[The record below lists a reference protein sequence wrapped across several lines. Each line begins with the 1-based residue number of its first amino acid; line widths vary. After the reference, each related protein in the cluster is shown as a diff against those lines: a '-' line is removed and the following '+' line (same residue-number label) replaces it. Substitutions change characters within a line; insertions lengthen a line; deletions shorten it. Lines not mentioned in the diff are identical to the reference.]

1 MKNTIHTYIL
11 PAILSATLITTSC
24 SHFEEMNI
32 DPNNIDVVV
41 PNSLMNP
48 LLYDMGTFSSNRNYD
63 FTWQLMQ
70 VGFPYPATATGV
82 HRYDI
87 TPTAGNG
94 TWNKGYT
101 WLRSI
106 SEMEEAAINKEQ
118 PIYLAVA
125 KTLKAYSAGMLTD
138 AFGDMPFGEAIKLDE
153 GISTP
158 KFDEQQEIYRVLI
171 EGLEEANSIY
181 ASTDSEMSGGDILFG
196 NSGANNENISPK
208 EKWRKFNN
216 SLLMRLLLRT
226 SKRTEIDSYNRLKE
240 IMDAPDRYPVFNS
253 NAEAAILKISG
264 LSPFNYA
271 WNRRQ
276 DYTLTITKAEFFVD
290 MLNDYEDPRRPF
302 FMSEANS
309 IPPGTNLGYKGIP
322 AAHDPAATFNFT
334 PSIPNPDL
342 MIPQNLGTVIHEIIM
357 PYAEVEFIKSEVY
370 LHFGDLENAEEAY
383 KKGTIAGI
391 TQWVGISSPGET
403 YFDNPLTAFNGT
415 LERIMNQKYLALYM
429 CDYQQWFEYRR
440 TGFPVLPK
448 TEHMLHGGEM
458 PKRFMYHDRLSITNP
473 ENYKIASDKLEH
485 GDSPLSR
492 VWWEK

>member
-1 MKNTIHTYIL
+1 MKSIFNTYIL
-11 PAILSATLITTSC
+11 PATISTALMMVSC
-24 SHFEEMNI
+24 SHFEDMNV

-41 PNSLMNP
+41 PNALMNP

-94 TWNKGYT
+94 TWNRGYT

-106 SEMEEAAINKEQ
+106 REMEEAAINAEQ
-118 PIYLAVA
+118 PVYLAVA
-125 KTLKAYSAGMLTD
+125 KTLQAYSAGMLTD
-138 AFGDMPFGEAIKLDE
+138 AFGDVPFSEAIKLDD

-158 KFDEQQEIYRVLI
+158 IFDEQQEIYRALI
-171 EGLEEANSIY
+171 DGLEEANDIY
-181 ASTDSEMSGGDILFG
+181 ATTESEMSNNDILFG
-196 NSGANNENISPK
+196 NSGDNDENITAK

-226 SKRTEIDSYNRLKE
+226 SKKPEMDSYNRLKE
-240 IMDAPDRYPVFNS
+240 IIDDPERYPVFES
-253 NAEAAILKISG
+253 NADAAILKING

-276 DYTLTITKAEFFVD
+276 DYTLTITKAKFFVD
-290 MLNDYEDPRRPF
+290 MLNDYEDPRRRF
-302 FMSEANS
+302 FMSEAVS
-309 IPPGTNLGYKGIP
+309 IPPGTDIGYRGIP
-322 AAHDPAATFNFT
+322 AGHDPAATFDFT

-342 MIPQNLGTVIHEIIM
+342 MIPQSLGTVIHEIIM

-370 LHFGDLENAEEAY
+370 LHFGDLNNAEEAY
-383 KKGTIAGI
+383 KKGTIAGM
-391 TQWVGISSPGET
+391 TQWIGITSPGDA
-403 YFDNPLTAFNGT
+403 YFNNPLTAFDGT

-429 CDYQQWFEYRR
+429 CDYQQWFEHRR
-440 TGFPVLPK
+440 TGYPVLPK
-448 TEHMLHGGEM
+448 TEYMLHDGEM

-473 ENYKIASDKLEH
+473 ENYRIASDKLEH

>member
-1 MKNTIHTYIL
+1 MKNILNTHIL
-11 PAILSATLITTSC
+11 PAAISVTLMMTSC
-24 SHFEEMNI
+24 SHFEDMNV

-41 PNSLMNP
+41 PNALMNP
-48 LLYDMGTFSSNRNYD
+48 LLYSMGTFSSNRNYD

-70 VGFPYPATATGV
+70 VGFPFPATATGV

-94 TWNKGYT
+94 TWNQGYT

-106 SEMEEAAINKEQ
+106 REIEEAAIYAER

-125 KTLKAYSAGMLTD
+125 KTLQAYSAGMLTD
-138 AFGDMPFGEAIKLDE
+138 AFGDIPFSEAIQLDE
-153 GISTP
+153 GIAMP
-158 KFDEQQEIYRVLI
+158 VFDEQQEIYQVLI
-171 EGLEEANSIY
+171 NDLEEANDIY
-181 ASTDSEMSGGDILFG
+181 AAVGNEDDEDDAGAMSGSDMLF
-196 NSGANNENISPK
+196 NNDM

-226 SKRTEIDSYNRLKE
+226 SKRTEMDSYNRLKAM
-240 IMDAPDRYPVFNS
+240 IDNPNSYPVFES
-253 NAEAAILKISG
+253 NEEAAILAING
-264 LSPFNYA
+264 LNPFDYA
-271 WNRRQ
+271 WGRRQ
-276 DYTLTITKAEFFVD
+276 DYTLNEVKAEFFVD
-290 MLNDYEDPRRPF
+290 MLNAYEDPRRPF
-302 FMSEANS
+302 FMSEAVS
-309 IPPGTNLGYKGIP
+309 IPAETEIGYRGIP
-322 AAHDPAATFNFT
+322 AGHDPAAAFSFT

-342 MIPQNLGTVIHEIIM
+342 MIPQSLGTVIHEMIM

-370 LHFGDLENAEEAY
+370 LHFGDLNDAEEAY

-391 TQWVGISSPGET
+391 TQWIGIASPGDA
-403 YFDNPLTAFNGT
+403 YFDNPLTAFDGT

-429 CDYQQWFEYRR
+429 CDYQQWFEHRR

-448 TEHMLHGGEM
+448 TEYMLHDGEM

-473 ENYKIASDKLEH
+473 ENYKIAVDKLER

>member
-1 MKNTIHTYIL
+1 MKNTINTYIL
-11 PAILSATLITTSC
+11 PAILSTTLLATSC
-24 SHFEEMNI
+24 SHLEEMNI
-32 DPNNIDVVV
+32 DPNNINVVV

-48 LLYDMGTFSSNRNYD
+48 LLHDMGAFSSNRNYD

-94 TWNKGYT
+94 TWNKAYT

-106 SEMEEAAINKEQ
+106 REMEEAAIRVDQ
-118 PIYLAVA
+118 PVYQAVA
-125 KTLKAYSAGMLTD
+125 KTLEAYAASMLTD
-138 AFGDMPFGEAIKLDE
+138 AFGDVPFSEAIKLDE

-158 KFDEQQEIYRVLI
+158 KFDEQKEIYTLLI
-171 EGLEEANSIY
+171 DGLEQANTIY
-181 ASTDSEMSGGDILFG
+181 ASTEGEMAGGDILF
-196 NSGANNENISPK
+196 NNNK
-208 EKWRKFNN
+208 QYWQKFNN

-226 SKRTEIDSYNRLKE
+226 SKRTEMDSYNRLKE
-240 IMDAPDRYPVFNS
+240 IIEDPAKYPVFES
-253 NAEAAILKISG
+253 NAEAAILKING
-264 LSPFNYA
+264 LSPFDYA

-276 DYTLTITKAEFFVD
+276 DYTLTITKAEFFVN

-302 FMSEANS
+302 FMSEAAS
-309 IPPGTNLGYKGIP
+309 IPPGTSLGYKGIP
-322 AAHDPAATFNFT
+322 AAHDETATFTFT

-342 MIPQNLGTVIHEIIM
+342 MIPATLGTVIHEMIM

-370 LHFGDLENAEEAY
+370 LHFGDLDKAEEAY
-383 KKGTIAGI
+383 KKGTIGGM
-391 TQWVGISSPGET
+391 TQWIGISSPGDA
-403 YFDNPLTAFNGT
+403 YFDNPLTAFDGT

-440 TGFPVLPK
+440 TGYPVLPK
-448 TEHMLHGGEM
+448 TPHMLHDGEM

-473 ENYKIASDKLEH
+473 ENYRIAADKMEH

>member
-1 MKNTIHTYIL
+1 MKNIIKTYIL
-11 PAILSATLITTSC
+11 PALLGSSLIVASC
-24 SHFEEMNI
+24 NHFEDMNI
-32 DPNNIDVVV
+32 DPNNVETIA
-41 PNSLMNP
+41 PGSLMAP
-48 LLYDMGTFSSNRNYD
+48 LLYDMGTFSSTRNYD

-70 VGFPYPATATGV
+70 VGLPYPATATGV

-106 SEMEEAAINKEQ
+106 QEMELAATDSASY
-118 PIYLAVA
+118 IYQAVT
-125 KTLKAYSAGMLTD
+125 KTLRAYTVGMLTD
-138 AFGDMPFGEAIKLDE
+138 AFGDIPFTEAMKYDE
-153 GISTP
+153 GITTP
-158 KFDEQQEIYRVLI
+158 VFDEQQDIYKALI
-171 EGLEEANSIY
+171 SGLEEANEIY
-181 ASTDSEMSGGDILFG
+181 AETDTSRMEGNDILYET
-196 NSGANNENISPK
+196 STK
-208 EKWRKFNN
+208 KWQKFNN

-226 SKRTEIDSYNRLKE
+226 SKRTEMDAYNRLKE
-240 IMDAPDRYPVFNS
+240 IIENPEKYPVFANNS
-253 NAEAAILKISG
+253 EAAILKING
-264 LSPFNYA
+264 LSPFEYA
-271 WNRRQ
+271 WNRYQ
-276 DYTLTITKAEFFVD
+276 DYTLNEVKAEFFVD

-302 FMSEANS
+302 FMGKAILEKED
-309 IPPGTNLGYKGIP
+309 IGYKGIP
-322 AAHDPAATFNFT
+322 AAHAPTATFPFT

-342 MIPQNLGTVIHEIIM
+342 MVPQSPGTVIHEIIM

-370 LHFGDLENAEEAY
+370 LHFGDLGKAEEAY

-391 TQWVGISSPGET
+391 TQWVGISSPGDA
-403 YFDNPLTAFNGT
+403 YFNNPLTAFNGT

-448 TEHMLHGGEM
+448 TEYMLNDGEM
-458 PKRFMYHDRLSITNP
+458 PKRFMYHDRLTITNP
-473 ENYKIASDKLEH
+473 ENYRIAVDKLER